1 MASLTRIRWRCV
13 DFFRGEILPR
23 KLLFTF
29 KSPNTDRHGTGKTY
43 LGTDETPRYYWTMC
57 HVNTVDKKLT
67 YEDSLVWSYPTESTY
82 IKDIPND
89 DDIENYSIITSYFPI
104 LSESGVHR
112 CGENCSQF
120 YPLQTC
126 SSICGFI
133 VMVITAI
140 ACLNPEYFHHLTTT
154 GKQRN
159 AHFPKLFFQT
169 PTRFSKYFRLV
180 VAFWVSKNS
189 NNSSSRQPFLR
200 RGWPRSR
207 SVSDIGVDSNKIA
220 AKSSSDNLSNRNLTR
235 EKIAMSQLCFIFSG
249 SFSLIKK
256 AHAIKT
262 SNQNWKSIGQMQA

>member
-154 GKQRN
+154 CKQRN

-169 PTRFSKYFRLV
+169 PTRFSKYFRSSCRRILGFKELEQQFIKT
-180 VAFWVSKNS
+180 AIPSSWVTQKPFSQRHWCWQQQ
-189 NNSSSRQPFLR
+189 NSSKKFF
-200 RGWPRSR
+200 G
-207 SVSDIGVDSNKIA
+207 
-220 AKSSSDNLSNRNLTR
+220 
-235 EKIAMSQLCFIFSG
+235 QLV
-249 SFSLIKK
+249 KPK
-256 AHAIKT
+256 
-262 SNQNWKSIGQMQA
+262 SNQRKNCHVPIVLYFFW